1 MVFWM
6 LTMLTQAI
14 FVSVAF
20 LLLTFFPVTFV
31 LAKFFMRL
39 STEWCKMIFQ
49 YNTIHFK
56 PPGWRA
62 MLIGYPKGL
71 VMKIICILFALE
83 TTSQSE
89 SDIYICN

>member
-1 MVFWM
+1 MVFW
-6 LTMLTQAI
+6 MLTQAI

-20 LLLTFFPVTFV
+20 VLLTFFPVTFV

-71 VMKIICILFALE
+71 VMKNHLYSLCP
-83 TTSQSE
+83 
-89 SDIYICN
+89 